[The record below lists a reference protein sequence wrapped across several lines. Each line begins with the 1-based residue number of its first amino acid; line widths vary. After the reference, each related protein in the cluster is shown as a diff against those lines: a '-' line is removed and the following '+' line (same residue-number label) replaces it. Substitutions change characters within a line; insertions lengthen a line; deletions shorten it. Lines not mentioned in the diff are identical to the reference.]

1 MVLKK
6 TRASLLVALILTLVA
21 VLAVFVR
28 GAFGGPALGRPVI
41 VAGVSQWGAL
51 ARELASPDLR
61 VVSLLSDP
69 NADPHEHEATVGDA
83 ANVSRAT
90 YVVLNGAGYDS
101 WLQHLTALQG
111 PQAHVI
117 SVAGLMGVSAG
128 QNPHLFYDP
137 AAAMALVRRLTT
149 TLDAHGHYPGV
160 DVRSRRLLAQLDV
173 VTQRVALIRS
183 SCANVPVAATED
195 VATYLLDAAGL
206 RVVTPERLRLAIGNG
221 VDPSI
226 QDLATAT
233 AQLRAHPAFLIDNVQ
248 TATPLTNQLVAE
260 ATAQRVPV
268 IRVTETMT
276 GTSYVAWIENVI
288 GQVERALRH
297 EGCLR

>member
-6 TRASLLVALILTLVA
+6 TRVALLAALVAALATVLVI
-21 VLAVFVR
+21 FVR
-28 GAFGGPALGRPVI
+28 GALGTSATGQPVI
-41 VAGVSQWGAL
+41 VSGVSQWAGL
-51 ARELASPDLR
+51 ARQLASPDVR

-69 NADPHEHEATVGDA
+69 NADPHEHEATVSDA

-90 YVVLNGAGYDS
+90 FVILNGAGYDS

-117 SVAGLMGVSAG
+117 SVAGLMGVAPG

-137 AAAMALVRRLTT
+137 IAAIKLVRRLSA
-149 TLDAHGHYPGV
+149 TLDAHGHYAGL
-160 DVRSRRLLAQLDV
+160 DQRSRRLVAQLDAV
-173 VTQRVALIRS
+173 QRRVGVIRS

-195 VATYLLDAAGL
+195 VASYLLGDAGL
-206 RVVTPERLRLAIGNG
+206 RVVTPERLRLAVGNG
-221 VDPSI
+221 VDPTI

-233 AQLRAHPAFLIDNVQ
+233 AQLRSHPAFLVDNVQ
-248 TATPLTNQLVAE
+248 TATPLTDQLVAV
-260 ATAQRVPV
+260 ATSQHVPV
-268 IRVTETMT
+268 IRVTETMS
-276 GTSYVAWIENVI
+276 GTSYVTWIDGVI
-288 GQVERALRH
+288 GQMDVALRH